1 MSPLRLSSAT
11 PIRGFLAAALAG
23 APFLASA
30 QDQQDF
36 TLRVSDGNRALTETF
51 FPPLDTGVLKGGF
64 DYGIGA
70 NVTYDSNFFLSDDYP
85 KSELYSD
92 ISPWITYR
100 TDPEGG
106 AAFSFEAHYSPSY
119 VAYVNNEDLNAFNQS
134 GGASFTYAA
143 TRTTFTAYFDYAEV
157 SMADRFVGGFIEG
170 SIFSYGIS
178 GSYQLA
184 PRTSILAGWSA
195 SQSDYS
201 SGARSGADVYTT
213 EVAGL
218 WDATERLRIGPSVT
232 YSTTES
238 DTTGE
243 REAIAVL
250 VKSRYKWGERILLDA
265 ALGVEY
271 ADNSRSNDGWEPG
284 FTGRIS
290 ASYEFSE
297 LWSFRAGMRYSTV
310 PSPNNLNYLV
320 NDLSFTSAIVR
331 NFDRSSLELGLGIS
345 FSDYEAV
352 GVTAGARDDD
362 EFMNAYLAYKRQL
375 YSERLHFAAALRCAR
390 NQGQKDWS
398 QWQLTTGITLDF

>member
-1 MSPLRLSSAT
+1 MSPLRLTSAT
-11 PIRGFLAAALAG
+11 PIRGFVAAALAG
-23 APFLASA
+23 VPFLATA
-30 QDQQDF
+30 QDF
-36 TLRVSDGNRALTETF
+36 SLRVSDGNRALTETF
-51 FPPLDTGVLKGGF
+51 FPSPTDLNLKGGF

-70 NVTYDSNFFLSDDYP
+70 NVTYDSNFFLSDDYAE
-85 KSELYSD
+85 SEVYSD

-119 VAYVNNEDLNAFNQS
+119 VFYVNNEDLNAFNQS

-143 TRTTFTAYFDYAEV
+143 TRTSFTVYADYAEV
-157 SMADRFVGGFIEG
+157 SMSDRFVGGFIEG

-178 GSYQLA
+178 GSYQLG

-201 SGARSGADVYTT
+201 SGARSGADVYSSEIT
-213 EVAGL
+213 GL

-232 YSTTES
+232 YTTTES
-238 DTTGE
+238 DSTGE
-243 REAIAVL
+243 RDAIALL
-250 VKSRYKWGERILLDA
+250 VKTRYKWGERILLDA
-265 ALGVEY
+265 AGGLEW
-271 ADNSRSNDGWEPG
+271 AKNSRSNDGWELG
-284 FTGRIS
+284 LTGRFS

-320 NDLSFTSAIVR
+320 NDLSFTSAIIR
-331 NFDRSSLELGLGIS
+331 NFQRSSLELGMGIS

-352 GVTAGARDDD
+352 GLTVGNREDD

-375 YSERLHFAAALRCAR
+375 YSERVNFEAALRCAR

-398 QWQLTTGITLDF
+398 QWQLTTGITVDF

>member
-1 MSPLRLSSAT
+1 MSPLRLKSAT
-11 PIRGFLAAALAG
+11 PIRGFFAAALAG

-30 QDQQDF
+30 QDLDF

-51 FPPLDTGVLKGGF
+51 FPSLDTGLIKGGF
-64 DYGIGA
+64 DYGVA
-70 NVTYDSNFFLSDDYP
+70 VNATYDSNFFLSADYP

-92 ISPWITYR
+92 ISPWISYR
-100 TDPEGG
+100 SDPEGG

-119 VAYVNNEDLNAFNQS
+119 SMYVNNEDLNAFNQS

-157 SMADRFVGGFIEG
+157 SMADRFVCGFIEG
-170 SIFSYGIS
+170 SVFSYGIS

-184 PRTSILAGWSA
+184 PRTSLLAGWSA
-195 SQSDYS
+195 SQSDYTT
-201 SGARSGADVYTT
+201 GARSGADVYTT

-232 YSTTES
+232 YSITES

-243 REAIAVL
+243 RDAIAVL
-250 VKSRYKWGERILLDA
+250 VKTRYKWGERILLDA
-265 ALGVEY
+265 ALGIEY

-284 FTGRIS
+284 FTGRFA
-290 ASYEFSE
+290 ASYKLDE

-310 PSPNNLNYLV
+310 PSPNNLNYLI
-320 NDLSFTSAIVR
+320 NDLSFTTAIVR
-331 NFDRSSLELGLGIS
+331 DFQRSSLELGMGIS
-345 FSDYEAV
+345 FSDYQSV
-352 GVTAGARDDD
+352 GLAAPRDND
-362 EFMNAYLAYKRQL
+362 EFTNIYLAYKRRL
-375 YSERLHFAAALRCAR
+375 YSDRVKFNAAVRYAG

-398 QWQLTTGITLDF
+398 HVQLTTGISVDF